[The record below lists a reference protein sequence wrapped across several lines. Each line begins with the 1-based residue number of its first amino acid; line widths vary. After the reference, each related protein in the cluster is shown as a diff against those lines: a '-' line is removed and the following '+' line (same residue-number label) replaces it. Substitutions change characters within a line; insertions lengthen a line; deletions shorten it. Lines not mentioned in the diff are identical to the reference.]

1 MLKKIIR
8 NQAIQTERSKEK
20 FISRYKGIWFILYI
34 MDAPLSYST
43 YGGEENVALGVLGG
57 VAPPSALPLG
67 SARRARIV
75 MAT

>member
-57 VAPPSALPLG
+57 VAPHQPSPWAVPEEH
-67 SARRARIV
+67 A
-75 MAT
+75 